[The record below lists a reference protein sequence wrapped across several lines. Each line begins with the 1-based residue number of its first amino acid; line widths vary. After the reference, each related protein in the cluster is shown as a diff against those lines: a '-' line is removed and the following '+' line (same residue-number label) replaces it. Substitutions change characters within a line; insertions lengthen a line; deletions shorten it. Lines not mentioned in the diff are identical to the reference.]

1 MFTQNALDIPQ
12 RHTNGIIMKL
22 GEAAQWLEHADQFP
36 TCGRTLL
43 DDVVSLLR
51 VSASVSYMDRRHLH
65 GPAGLLGK
73 HDIILTILVVEHSQR
88 EGHLHVLQLEFLSVF
103 SRLPEIQGGVRDALS
118 PSITIRN
125 VRNVKSTPM
134 CWSLDRPNVQTFIQ
148 LDFTNIVKEY
158 SSVSLNGPGAH
169 ITWCSRRCPIF
180 TRLINQLRCILHL
193 NMHIA

>member
-1 MFTQNALDIPQ
+1 M
-12 RHTNGIIMKL
+12 
-22 GEAAQWLEHADQFP
+22 
-36 TCGRTLL
+36 

-158 SSVSLNGPGAH
+158 SSVSPKRTRSAH
-169 ITWCSRRCPIF
+169 HMVQQAVPNIHTVDKPVEV
-180 TRLINQLRCILHL
+180 
-193 NMHIA
+193 HIAP